1 MNAQASERANARAGA
16 NTLPSASAATSRIG
30 FDRLCWTAACLGLA
44 LLPHVS
50 RLKPWI
56 SLTILAAV
64 GIRLALAYRGR
75 GVPPA
80 LLRLA
85 ISGSAIA
92 LLFLQFHTFNGLEAG
107 TSLLTLMAG
116 LKFMEARALRDVRI
130 IVLIVYFLCLAS
142 LLGGDSFALLFYLL
156 AVSWLTTAVLLRFTA
171 VEPPPSLGQSLRFA
185 GRLVVLALP
194 LAVALWLFFPR
205 FAGPLW
211 QLPSAQGA
219 GHSGLSDRMSPGDLS
234 ELSLSDEVAMRVRF
248 DGLVPPPAQRYWRGP
263 VLDVFDGR
271 SWSRGEFAD
280 LPASAL
286 MPSVPDALTAAPTPD
301 GGAGVY
307 RYTISLEPHRRRWLL
322 PLEQPLRWDA
332 PRAFLTADAVLL
344 QPDPVTRPLDL
355 RVESDTTYLRDKPL
369 REYERR
375 RQTRLPSQ
383 FNPRTQELAR
393 RLRAAAADDA
403 AFVQA
408 VLQLFRREQFYYTLT
423 PPRLADNAVDEF
435 LFETRRGFCEHY
447 ASAFA
452 VLMRAGGV
460 PARVVTGY
468 QGGEFNR
475 FAGYWIVRQSDAHAW
490 NEVWLEGR
498 GWVRADPT
506 AAVAPERIERG
517 SAGAQELSGAGNW
530 YRRQGWFTDLRLRLD
545 QFSDLWRDAILKF
558 DQRSQLALLRNLHI
572 PEPDTNKLVLCLA
585 AALVLTSLW
594 LAWQVRRGSALRQ
607 RDPVLDEFRRLQRRL
622 RARGVGIKPSDSA
635 LGIAAIVAREQPAL
649 AARVAA
655 LCELYN
661 HLRYG
666 RPEEDTGVTPVS
678 REPASTAPVSTA
690 PVSPGAQVSPPA
702 VANPRAAQRA
712 REAAMSRAADVRRLR
727 RGVSA
732 L

>member
-1 MNAQASERANARAGA
+1 MNARVSTGTRANVGTGA
-16 NTLPSASAATSRIG
+16 STGTSGSATTSHIG

-64 GIRLALAYRGR
+64 GIRLVLAYRGR

-92 LLFLQFHTFNGLEAG
+92 LLFFQFHTFNGLEAG

-171 VEPPPSLGQSLRFA
+171 VEPPPPLRASLRFA
-185 GRLVVLALP
+185 ARLLALSLP

-211 QLPSAQGA
+211 QLPSARGT
-219 GHSGLSDRMSPGDLS
+219 GHTGLSDRMNPGDLS

-248 DGLVPPPAQRYWRGP
+248 DGPAPPPAQRYWRGP

-280 LPASAL
+280 LPAG
-286 MPSVPDALTAAPTPD
+286 PPAAAAAARA
-301 GGAGVY
+301 GGASIY
-307 RYTISLEPHRRRWLL
+307 RYTISLEPHQRRWLL
-322 PLEQPLRWDA
+322 ALEHPLRWDA

-355 RVESDTTYLRDKPL
+355 RVESDTAYLRDRPL

-375 RQTRLPSQ
+375 RQTRLPAQ
-383 FNPRTQELAR
+383 TNPRTRELAQ

-403 AFVQA
+403 DFVQA

-423 PPRLADNAVDEF
+423 PPRLPDNAVDEF

-452 VLMRAGGV
+452 ALMRAGGI

-490 NEVWLEGR
+490 DEVWLAGR

-506 AAVAPERIERG
+506 AAIAPERIERG
-517 SAGAQELSGAGNW
+517 STGAQEFLGTASW
-530 YRRQGWFTDLRLRLD
+530 YRRQSWFTDLRLRLD
-545 QFSDLWRDAILKF
+545 QVSDLWRDMILKF
-558 DQRSQLALLRNLHI
+558 DQRSQLALLRHLHI
-572 PEPDTNKLVLCLA
+572 PKPDTNKLVLCLA

-594 LAWQVRRGSALRQ
+594 LAWQMRHSSALRR
-607 RDPVLDEFRRLQRRL
+607 RDPVLEEFRRLQQRL
-622 RARGVGIKPSDSA
+622 RARGIAIKPSDSA

-649 AARVAA
+649 AAQVAA

-666 RPEEDTGVTPVS
+666 RPIEDGDGVPVS
-678 REPASTAPVSTA
+678 PAPVSSGV
-690 PVSPGAQVSPPA
+690 PVGTRAA
-702 VANPRAAQRA
+702 AIPRAAQRT
-712 REAAMSRAADVRRLR
+712 REAAASRAADLRRLR
-727 RGVSA
+727 RGVRA